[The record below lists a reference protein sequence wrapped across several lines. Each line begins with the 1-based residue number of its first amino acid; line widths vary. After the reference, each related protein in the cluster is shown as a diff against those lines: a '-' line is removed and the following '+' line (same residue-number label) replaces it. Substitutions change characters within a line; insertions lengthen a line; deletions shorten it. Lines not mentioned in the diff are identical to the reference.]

1 MKNLLYL
8 ILAVLLTACGG
19 AGNYMP
25 SCAGTAEGCTK
36 HIPTGNRGDSDKHI
50 PYIGRGDSSHE
61 PSDDRGDDS
70 ERNPDTDRGG
80 TESHKPSNDRGD
92 DSTWVPSSGRGD
104 STSHT
109 PKDRDYTTHTPT
121 DGRGNN
127 SSSSSRTAGK
137 RIDMST
143 KDEEKSILV
152 LLNQQDFE
160 DLSGNINYNSVGKE
174 LGLSYSDFGTYTFKD
189 SEKVAVNNAFITID
203 SEHKIEIA
211 EISQDVHFQ
220 GRAIGRAE
228 SKGSDVKLDGV
239 AKLDFDKNTGT
250 STLGAKFD
258 NWYDI
263 EVKDN
268 KDGAIKFSNYKNQ
281 DGLVKLEAGQT
292 EFTGAEMQVNY
303 YGVNSGK
310 PTEANGYVSFQES
323 PTGLKMDI
331 AFGVK

>member
-8 ILAVLLTACGG
+8 IVAVLLTACGG
-19 AGNYMP
+19 GTGNYVP

-50 PYIGRGDSSHE
+50 PYTGRGDSSHE

-80 TESHKPSNDRGD
+80 KESHKPSNDRGD
-92 DSTWVPSSGRGD
+92 SSTWVPSSGRGD

-109 PKDRDYTTHTPT
+109 PKDRDYTSHTPT

-137 RIDMST
+137 RMNISV
-143 KDEEKSILV
+143 KDETILV

-160 DLSGNINYNSVGKE
+160 TLPANIDYNSVGQE

-189 SEKVAVNNAFITID
+189 SEKVAVNNTFITID
-203 SEHKIEIA
+203 NEHKIEIA

-228 SKGSDVKLDGV
+228 SKGSEVGLDGL
-239 AKLDFDKNTGT
+239 AKLDFDKSTGT

-263 EVKDN
+263 EVQDN
-268 KDGAIKFSNYKNQ
+268 KDGTIKFSNYKNQ
-281 DGLVKLEAGQT
+281 DGLVKLGSDQT

-303 YGVNSGK
+303 YGKNVGK
-310 PTEANGYVSFQES
+310 PTEANGSVSFQES
-323 PTGLKMDI
+323 PSGVKMDVV
-331 AFGVK
+331 FGVK